1 MAWGGLVQ
9 PAIRQDNREV
19 DRSRLVGGARGGGNR
34 CDALA
39 FPHRYVVVAR
49 LLHDWRDSIHS
60 WSAEVWGCQELS
72 AVPIG
77 DRDISSGRAAM
88 THPLAAFGA
97 VIQKGRAYAT
107 GHKECDDSW
116 YSCPK
121 SSGGCA
127 DDSRPKECD
136 CGADE
141 WAAVVAALPRPD
153 DPEAV
158 EALAKWMD
166 RIGTD
171 AVRRARG
178 GDYVTWPDLTAVAK
192 AILTELLAGGGS
204 GK

>member
-1 MAWGGLVQ
+1 
-9 PAIRQDNREV
+9 
-19 DRSRLVGGARGGGNR
+19 
-34 CDALA
+34 
-39 FPHRYVVVAR
+39 
-49 LLHDWRDSIHS
+49 
-60 WSAEVWGCQELS
+60 
-72 AVPIG
+72 
-77 DRDISSGRAAM
+77 M
-88 THPLAAFGA
+88 TPPLAAFGA

-158 EALAKWMD
+158 EALAKWLWGQYD
-166 RIGTD
+166 RAVCITSEVADTVGTPWEM
-171 AVRRARG
+171 AGERHQNMKRLEAR
-178 GDYVTWPDLTAVAK
+178 
-192 AILTELLAGGGS
+192 AILSALAAGGG
-204 GK
+204 K